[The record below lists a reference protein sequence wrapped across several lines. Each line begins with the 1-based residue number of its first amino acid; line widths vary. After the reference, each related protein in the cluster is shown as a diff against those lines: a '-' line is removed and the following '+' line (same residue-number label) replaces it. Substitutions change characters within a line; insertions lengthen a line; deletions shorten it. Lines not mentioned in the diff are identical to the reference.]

1 MIRPAFLF
9 TFAALSLAAPLSAP
23 AQSPSPA
30 VGTSP
35 VKALPP
41 APTSPPPKP
50 RPSATPSIRA
60 VIDGMSAVD
69 LQQVL
74 GLLKS
79 NYVNPEALNPT
90 ELDRATLEGVFSR
103 LGRGASL
110 IGDPG
115 VDSAEP
121 PTPFY
126 SDIVLGHIGYLRPGD
141 LSRPNLEAMD
151 ASLQTFAA
159 KKVDAV
165 IVDLRA
171 GAATND
177 FEIAAEF
184 AKRFCPKN
192 KPLFTLR
199 KRSARQ
205 ERAFTCDRDPA
216 YQGLMI
222 LLADGDTS
230 GAAEAV
236 AGVLRLYNKA
246 LLIGAPT
253 AGRAV
258 ESTDLKLENGKVL
271 RVAIGE
277 AVLPEGRPLFP
288 GGLKPDLPVD
298 MSATEKREVFV
309 QTREKGIGP
318 FVFETERP
326 HLNEAALLSG
336 RNPDLEAAEAAQRRG
351 RAAEKPTLR
360 DPVLQRALDVVTS
373 IGIYQK
379 R

>member
-1 MIRPAFLF
+1 
-9 TFAALSLAAPLSAP
+9 
-23 AQSPSPA
+23 
-30 VGTSP
+30 
-35 VKALPP
+35 
-41 APTSPPPKP
+41 
-50 RPSATPSIRA
+50 
-60 VIDGMSAVD
+60 MSASD
-69 LQQVL
+69 LQQAL
-74 GLLKS
+74 DLLKS
-79 NYVNPEALNPT
+79 NYVNAEALNQA
-90 ELDRATLEGVFSR
+90 ELDRGTLEGVLSR

-110 IGDPG
+110 LSDPAA
-115 VDSAEP
+115 DPAEP
-121 PTPFY
+121 PTALY
-126 SDIVLGHIGYLRPGD
+126 SDIVLGHIGYLRLGD

-159 KKVDAV
+159 KKVDAA

-171 GAATND
+171 GAISND
-177 FEIAAEF
+177 FEMAAEF
-184 AKRFCPKN
+184 AKRFCPKG
-192 KPLFTLR
+192 KSIFTLR

-205 ERAFTCDRDPA
+205 ERNFTCDREPA
-216 YQGLMI
+216 YKGLMI
-222 LLADGDTS
+222 VLADADTS
-230 GAAEAV
+230 GPAEALG
-236 AGVLRLYNKA
+236 GVLRLYDKA

-258 ESTDLKLENGKVL
+258 ESSDLKLASGKVL

-277 AVLPEGRPLFP
+277 AVLPEGRQLFP
-288 GGLKPDLPVD
+288 GGLKPDLPVE
-298 MSATEKREVFV
+298 MSPAEKREVFL

-351 RAAEKPTLR
+351 RAAEKPALR

-379 R
+379 K